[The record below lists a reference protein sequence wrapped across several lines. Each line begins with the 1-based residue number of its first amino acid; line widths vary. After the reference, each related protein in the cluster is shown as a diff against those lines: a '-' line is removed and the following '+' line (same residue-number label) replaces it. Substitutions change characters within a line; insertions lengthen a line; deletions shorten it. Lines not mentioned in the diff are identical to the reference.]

1 MAKSEPRRSAKRP
14 TTRSEA
20 HLGDAATRSF
30 FRVVSTDEARTALA
44 TVAPATQ
51 VESVATD
58 QACGR
63 VLARPLL
70 AREDMPH
77 FDRANMDGYAVRA
90 RDTFGSS
97 TSTPAYLNL
106 IGAVEMGADVRTRVG
121 AQQAMR
127 ISTGGMLPPGADAV
141 VMVEYTDELEGQVT
155 TGSSAGRTV
164 EIQRSVAPGEN
175 VLHAGE
181 DIARGTV
188 VFPRGRRLR
197 PRDLGAL
204 IGLGIR
210 TVSVHR
216 HPRVALLSTG
226 DEIVAPDA
234 KPRPGQVRNINAY
247 SLAAMIPE
255 HGGEVCDFGV
265 VPDDPGR
272 LRATMTEA
280 LKGCAAIVLSG
291 GSSVGTKDITLE
303 VIQEFDP
310 SQILF
315 HGISVAPGKPT
326 ILAQAL
332 GKPILGLPGHPQS
345 ALLIFEIFG
354 APWIR
359 MMEGEPADVAFGPKQ
374 TVPARLRGNIAS
386 KPGREDYVR
395 VRLSGS
401 ATDRIAEPMPAK
413 SGAVFNLVQADGLIR
428 IDARSEGLEAD
439 TVVDVIL
446 L

>member
-1 MAKSEPRRSAKRP
+1 MAKSESRRPARRTAPRP
-14 TTRSEA
+14 VVP
-20 HLGDAATRSF
+20 LGETAARSF
-30 FRVVSTDEARTALA
+30 FRVVSTDEARSALA
-44 TVAPATQ
+44 EVAPTTKA
-51 VESVATD
+51 ESVPTAE
-58 QACGR
+58 ACGR
-63 VLARPLL
+63 VLARPLR

-90 RDTFGSS
+90 RDTFGASA
-97 TSTPAYLNL
+97 STPAYLSL
-106 IGAVEMGADVRTRVG
+106 VGAIEMGANVRVRVD

-127 ISTGGMLPPGADAV
+127 ISTGGMMPPGADAV
-141 VMVEYTDELEGQVT
+141 VMVEYTDELDGQVT
-155 TGSSAGRTV
+155 TGSSVGRTV

-175 VLHAGE
+175 VLRIGE

-188 VFPRGRRLR
+188 VFPPGRRLR
-197 PRDLGAL
+197 ARDLGAL
-204 IGLGIR
+204 VGLGIR

-216 HPRVALLSTG
+216 RPRIALLSTG
-226 DEIVAPDA
+226 DEIVSPETR
-234 KPRPGQVRNINAY
+234 PRPGQVRNINAY

-265 VPDDPGR
+265 VPDDPAR
-272 LRATMTEA
+272 LRAAMAEA
-280 LKGCAAIVLSG
+280 LKSCDAIVLSG

-303 VIQEFDP
+303 VIRQFHP
-310 SQILF
+310 SRVLF

-359 MMEGEPADVAFGPKQ
+359 MMEGESPTVAFGPKR
-374 TVPARLRGNIAS
+374 TVPARLGGNIAS
-386 KPGREDYVR
+386 KPGREDYIR
-395 VRLSGS
+395 VRLRGTE
-401 ATDRIAEPMPAK
+401 ADRIAEPMPAK

-428 IDARSEGLEAD
+428 IDASSEGLESGTA
-439 TVVDVIL
+439 VDVIL